1 MKIYKYD
8 LIDENDE
15 ILSVKRIEKYKS
27 TWSEYYR
34 IVFPDEGWINL
45 VGELSVC
52 CERGD
57 VRQIRYYSLYP
68 LSERMIK
75 TVIKAAVKG

>member
-52 CERGD
+52 YERGN
-57 VRQIRYYSLYP
+57 VRQMRYYSLYP

-75 TVIKAAVKG
+75 TIIKAAVKG

>member
-52 CERGD
+52 HERGN

-75 TVIKAAVKG
+75 TVRKTVIG